1 MDSGMEDKSK
11 SLDAVLA
18 KVAHEL
24 RTPLSVVH
32 TTTNMLLNP
41 KYQLTPDQV
50 REQHQRIRRN
60 AELMNRLIGEIS
72 DLAQL
77 HAGTLAI
84 DIKPINID
92 DVLRD
97 AVAASAGAARDTQIV
112 LSCDADNQTQAL
124 ADRTRLLQL
133 FQNLLHHAIKSSDAG
148 SRISVRSKVHDGKV
162 DVEITGSGLELT
174 AEDLSNVFVPWR
186 NGTGLGLF
194 IGKGI
199 VEAHGGQIGCS
210 SQPGAGTTFSVT
222 LPLTPLDA

>member
-1 MDSGMEDKSK
+1 MEDKSK

-24 RTPLSVVH
+24 RTPLAVVH

-41 KYQLTPDQV
+41 KYQLTQEQV
-50 REQHQRIRRN
+50 RDQHERIRRN

-84 DIKPINID
+84 DIKPISID

-97 AVAASAGAARDTQIV
+97 AVTASEGAANDKDIS
-112 LSCDADNQTQAL
+112 LSCHAGNQTQAL

-133 FQNLLHHAIKSSDAG
+133 FQDLLHHAIKSSDSD
-148 SRISVRSKVHDGKV
+148 SRISVDSNVIDGKV
-162 DVEITGSGLELT
+162 HVEITGSGLKLT
-174 AEDLSNVFVPWR
+174 AEDISNVFVPWR

-199 VEAHGGQIGCS
+199 VEAHGGQIDCR

-222 LPLTPLDA
+222 LPLTPLGA

>member
-1 MDSGMEDKSK
+1 MEDKSK

-24 RTPLSVVH
+24 RTPLAVVH

-41 KYQLTPDQV
+41 KYQLTKEQV
-50 REQHQRIRRN
+50 RDQHERIRRN

-84 DIKPINID
+84 DIKSIDVD

-97 AVAASAGAARDTQIV
+97 AVTASSSAASDKEIALTCHAA
-112 LSCDADNQTQAL
+112 SQTQAL

-133 FQNLLHHAIKSSDAG
+133 FQTLMHHAITSSASG
-148 SRISVRSKVHDGKV
+148 SRISVHSKLHDGKV
-162 DVEITGSGLELT
+162 QVEITGSGLELS
-174 AEDLSNVFVPWR
+174 AEDLSNVFAPWR
-186 NGTGLGLF
+186 NGSGLGLF

-199 VEAHGGQIGCS
+199 VEAHGGQIACS
-210 SQPGAGTTFSVT
+210 SQPGAGTTFQVS
-222 LPLTPLDA
+222 LPLTPLSA

>member
-1 MDSGMEDKSK
+1 MEDKSK

-24 RTPLSVVH
+24 RTPLAVVH

-41 KYQLTPDQV
+41 KYQLTPEQV
-50 REQHQRIRRN
+50 RDQHERIRRN

-77 HAGTLAI
+77 HSGTLAI
-84 DIKPINID
+84 DSKPINID

-97 AVAASAGAARDTQIV
+97 ALTASAGAARDKEIA
-112 LSCDADNQTQAL
+112 LSCEAGSQMQAL
-124 ADRTRLLQL
+124 ADPTRLLQL
-133 FQNLLHHAIKSSDAG
+133 FQNLLQHAINSSDAG
-148 SRISVRSKVHDGKV
+148 SRISVRSSVRDGEVH
-162 DVEITGSGLELT
+162 VEITGSGLELT

-194 IGKGI
+194 IGKGV
-199 VEAHGGQIGCS
+199 VEAHGGQIGCR

-222 LPLTPLDA
+222 LPLAPLNA